1 MSEFKELLSLST
13 DQSVGESVSWS
24 VKMSESIIH
33 YATSKTPQHNH
44 ASLALYRHSDSN
56 PSCQSGTSEFGV
68 QTCLKATCQHSV
80 RLINPEKNQEYERKG
95 MGSKSLKSYLAEPS
109 WSISQYVSQSISLSV
124 GQSVSQ
130 LVIQS
135 VRGSTGLVN
144 QSVGRKPASLPDIPS
159 NNQSII
165 H

>member
-1 MSEFKELLSLST
+1 
-13 DQSVGESVSWS
+13 
-24 VKMSESIIH
+24 
-33 YATSKTPQHNH
+33 
-44 ASLALYRHSDSN
+44 
-56 PSCQSGTSEFGV
+56 
-68 QTCLKATCQHSV
+68 
-80 RLINPEKNQEYERKG
+80 

-144 QSVGRKPASLPDIPS
+144 QSVGRKLASLPDIPS

-165 H
+165 HRFDQ

>member
-33 YATSKTPQHNH
+33 YATSKTPQRNH

-80 RLINPEKNQEYERKG
+80 WLINPEKNQEYQRQG
-95 MGSKSLKSYLAEPS
+95 MGSKSLKFNSQNLVGRSVSTSVSQSVCPQVSRSVSWSFSRSEGRLD
-109 WSISQYVSQSISLSV
+109 WSISQLV
-124 GQSVSQ
+124 G
-130 LVIQS
+130 
-135 VRGSTGLVN
+135 N
-144 QSVGRKPASLPDIPS
+144 QPACRTFRQI
-159 NNQSII
+159 NNQ
-165 H
+165 